1 MRSCL
6 ICGSETRP
14 IKVEREVNLGR
25 TEINMIRCVFTLREM
40 KKIVEY
46 RELLRWE
53 PVSCSHLYFTPIT
66 FLDSDL
72 YSNCICFVIFT
83 AILYICC
90 DRESGPECIESDDY
104 EGDGCVYHLWCVS
117 CR

>member
-53 PVSCSHLYFTPIT
+53 PVSCSHLYFSPIPIT
-66 FLDSDL
+66 F
-72 YSNCICFVIFT
+72 FRFGFIFQ
-83 AILYICC
+83 L
-90 DRESGPECIESDDY
+90 
-104 EGDGCVYHLWCVS
+104 HLFCYFHCNPVHLL
-117 CR
+117 